1 MKAIIVDD
9 EPLARNELRYLLTEI
24 QPFEQISEA
33 ETIQETLEL
42 LLFDT
47 YDVVF
52 LDINLMD
59 ESGLD
64 MASKINQ
71 MANHPHIIFATAHDN
86 FAVKAFEL
94 NATDYILKPFEK
106 SRIEQK

>member
-42 LLFDT
+42 LLFNT
-47 YDVVF
+47 
-52 LDINLMD
+52 
-59 ESGLD
+59 
-64 MASKINQ
+64 
-71 MANHPHIIFATAHDN
+71 
-86 FAVKAFEL
+86 
-94 NATDYILKPFEK
+94 
-106 SRIEQK
+106 

>member
-64 MASKINQ
+64 LSLI
-71 MANHPHIIFATAHDN
+71 HI
-86 FAVKAFEL
+86 
-94 NATDYILKPFEK
+94 
-106 SRIEQK
+106 